1 MWVKREQ
8 LDRLKEHVE
17 QLNRVLKSMADRTT
31 LVDITTEGKK
41 IKFVFVRNDK
51 VFEIETMRLMSDNI
65 KKWKEDLLK

>member
-41 IKFVFVRNDK
+41 IKFTFVRNDK